1 MKCNGDCY
9 PCEVFNLNENMFLGN
24 YFDIGIEKI
33 SLEIEDVIR
42 TSLGEGDGSGYGTWT

>member
-1 MKCNGDCY
+1 MKY
-9 PCEVFNLNENMFLGN
+9 EQPS
-24 YFDIGIEKI
+24 IEKI